1 MRKSARRLGQMVGL
15 DSKEVN
21 QKLAEL
27 GYLEGQPGNW
37 SMTEEGR
44 EHGEERFYDNGYGGY
59 AARGWSYP
67 VWDEDVARKLG
78 DPDAHLKEVNHNRV
92 KGRWTGANRIGT

>member
-44 EHGEERFYDNGYGGY
+44 KHGKSVFSITGTADMQLAAGVIRYGT
-59 AARGWSYP
+59 RMW
-67 VWDEDVARKLG
+67 LG
-78 DPDAHLKEVNHNRV
+78 SLATLTHIFGK
-92 KGRWTGANRIGT
+92 

>member
-27 GYLEGQPGNW
+27 ALIGKELHDRSVIIRAGSNRGKSGLFRYGQ
-37 SMTEEGR
+37 
-44 EHGEERFYDNGYGGY
+44 HDNP
-59 AARGWSYP
+59 ATVP
-67 VWDEDVARKLG
+67 VCG
-78 DPDAHLKEVNHNRV
+78 
-92 KGRWTGANRIGT
+92 